1 MNEEQIN
8 NLLKP
13 VQGVLDTLKTSD
25 TARKKYGEELS
36 ARVNDVAEALT
47 ILQELTKGVAKL
59 QTDVKQAQ
67 DSVQAATAS
76 GASAL
81 SAKVKELQGEFA
93 KEKAELA
100 KANGEK
106 VTAARKEVVDKFTPI
121 LTAIGEQKDNV
132 QNLIDDL
139 DNVGFSSEITK
150 LTQGIKDLNDL
161 FKGKGSGSGS
171 GSGSDSGSVSSRSS
185 AIEAKSRPGG
195 QDLDKDIHGFK
206 GWHRAKNRQTGAFY
220 YFKKDH
226 AGTTPGMNLDDQR
239 IPSAL
244 REQEKKY
251 LTRTSG
257 VLGAFTGGR
266 RRTRKRRGGFRYGV
280 PKSARTRTLRS
291 VLSLKSKT
299 KKSRKS
305 KHSAK
310 GRRGRRR
317 RTKRKKRRR

>member
-1 MNEEQIN
+1 MDEEQIN

-13 VQGVLDTLKTSD
+13 VEGVLNTLKNSTE
-25 TARKKYGEELS
+25 ARKKYGQELG
-36 ARVNDVAEALT
+36 ARVNDVAEALE
-47 ILQELTKGVAKL
+47 ILQDLTKGVAKL
-59 QTDVKQAQ
+59 QTDVQQAQ

-76 GASAL
+76 GASELA
-81 SAKVKELQGEFA
+81 AKVKELQGKFA

-106 VTAARKEVVDKFTPI
+106 VTAARKDVVDKFAPI
-121 LTAIGEQKDNV
+121 LTAIGQQKENV
-132 QNLIDDL
+132 DNLIDDL

-171 GSGSDSGSVSSRSS
+171 GSGANVAQLREKFEKTKDTGH
-185 AIEAKSRPGG
+185 EAEKN
-195 QDLDKDIHGFK
+195 IHGTK
-206 GWHRAKNRQTGAFY
+206 WSRAINDANGQLY
-220 YFKKDH
+220 YYNTQVSEK
-226 AGTTPGMNLDDQR
+226 GMNLDDGR
-239 IPSAL
+239 IPSSL
-244 REQEKKY
+244 REKEKAY
-251 LTRTSG
+251 LARTSN
-257 VLGAFTGGR
+257 VLSAFRGGGR

-299 KKSRKS
+299 KKSTKS

>member
-1 MNEEQIN
+1 MDEQQIN

-13 VQGVLDTLKTSD
+13 VEGVLDTLKNSTK
-25 TARKKYGEELS
+25 ARQKYGEELG
-36 ARVNDVAEALT
+36 ARVNDVTEALE

-81 SAKVKELQGEFA
+81 AAKVKELQDGFAAEKANLA
-93 KEKAELA
+93 KE
-100 KANGEK
+100 NGEK
-106 VTAARKEVVDKFTPI
+106 VTAARKDVVDRFAPI

-171 GSGSDSGSVSSRSS
+171 GSDSGSVSSRSS

-195 QDLDKDIHGFK
+195 KDLDKDIHGFK
-206 GWHRAKNRQTGAFY
+206 GWHRAKNPDTGDFY
-220 YFKKDH
+220 YFKRTE
-226 AGTTPGMNLDDQR
+226 AGDTDGVNLNNEIVPR
-239 IPSAL
+239 AL
-244 REQEKKY
+244 KKKEEAY
-251 LTRTSG
+251 LARTSN

-299 KKSRKS
+299 KKSTKS